1 MSKFI
6 ERLQSVFQP
15 PAHSMGFNTA
25 RSEQARPRIQL
36 VVKLAGVKLKSQ
48 IKELDQADA
57 LVLPISVFGAG
68 KTMSGV
74 WFSKGDAEEVEKA
87 TKAGA
92 DFIILPE
99 SGEVLPHD
107 KKIGRIIQIEA
118 SITDI
123 LLRTV
128 NTLPVDAVL
137 LNEEESGLG
146 LTWKRLMLIQR
157 FSSLLNKPLLVEVL
171 PSITDTEL
179 QAIWEGGVSG
189 IIVTANAEQADAVAK
204 TCVKS
209 SISYHFRQDVNRK
222 KVWQLFPASRLR
234 QKSPK
239 RMMAMTMMTS
249 IGFCKGRF

>member
-57 LVLPISVFGAG
+57 LVLPISAFGAG

-137 LNEEESGLG
+137 LNEEESGLV

-189 IIVTANAEQADAVAK
+189 IIVTANAEQADAVVQNLRK
-204 TCVKS
+204 VIDKLSFPSRRKQEKS
-209 SISYHFRQDVNRK
+209 LAIVPRVEIT
-222 KVWQLFPASRLR
+222 PEE
-234 QKSPK
+234 PK
-239 RMMAMTMMTS
+239 EDE
-249 IGFCKGRF
+249 GDDDDD